1 MNRAGKSLYNGFYF
15 IKIRPLLK
23 ILVNYCARTNVH
35 EWRPSA
41 RRRMSAERADV
52 CHNIVQPVGRRLT
65 LSIMDVEPQGKRHC
79 NCNLALINN
88 LKSVSFQRFC
98 LYFISLLF
106 WMCLSQTITLSCIRM
121 ANRHVTDP
129 QLGGGGGAATCSGG
143 GGILVRSG
151 GAANY

>member
-23 ILVNYCARTNVH
+23 ILVNYCACAYIGDRT
-35 EWRPSA
+35 
-41 RRRMSAERADV
+41 RMSAERSRRMSAVRADV
-52 CHNIVQPVGRRLT
+52 GHKIVQPKGPRRLT

-106 WMCLSQTITLSCIRM
+106 
-121 ANRHVTDP
+121 
-129 QLGGGGGAATCSGG
+129 
-143 GGILVRSG
+143 
-151 GAANY
+151 